1 MKKIFKSEKR
11 ETIKN
16 KLKIKEQKGGT
27 LAGQLAR
34 LKVTKN
40 YAGAVKKFGSRIK

>member
-1 MKKIFKSEKR
+1 MKKIIKSAKR
-11 ETIKN
+11 EAIKN

-27 LAGQLAR
+27 LAGQMAR

-40 YAGAVKKFGSRIK
+40 YAGDVSKISK